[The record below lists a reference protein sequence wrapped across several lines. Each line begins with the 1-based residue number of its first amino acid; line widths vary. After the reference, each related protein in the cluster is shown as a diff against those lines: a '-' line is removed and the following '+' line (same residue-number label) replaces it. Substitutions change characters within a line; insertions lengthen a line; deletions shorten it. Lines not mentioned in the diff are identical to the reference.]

1 VNKTDIKKISDE
13 VIKIQE
19 ETIEKLKINIADDVS
34 NVIEYLANL
43 DGKIIITGIGKSAL
57 VGMKVAATLN
67 STGSPSVF
75 MHGSDALH
83 GDMGILSNED
93 AVIFISKSGNNI
105 ETIELV
111 KNLKK
116 NNNIIIGLCS
126 NKDSFLAKNSE
137 YFIHTPIEKEA
148 CPHNLAPTTS
158 SIIQM
163 LVGDIIAITLMKLKN
178 FDVKSFAKFHPSGSL
193 GKKLTLTVNDIL
205 DNELRPMVSV
215 NDTLKDAIDEISSK
229 RLGATVIMN
238 QKKIVG
244 IITDGDIRRILS
256 KHKDPLNLKISSLE
270 NKLPMIIDHE
280 YLAFDAL
287 SLMNS
292 KKISQL
298 IVTKDGEY
306 MGMVHIHQIL
316 KSGI

>member
-1 VNKTDIKKISDE
+1 
-13 VIKIQE
+13 
-19 ETIEKLKINIADDVS
+19 
-34 NVIEYLANL
+34 
-43 DGKIIITGIGKSAL
+43 
-57 VGMKVAATLN
+57 
-67 STGSPSVF
+67 
-75 MHGSDALH
+75 
-83 GDMGILSNED
+83 
-93 AVIFISKSGNNI
+93 
-105 ETIELV
+105 
-111 KNLKK
+111 
-116 NNNIIIGLCS
+116 
-126 NKDSFLAKNSE
+126 
-137 YFIHTPIEKEA
+137 
-148 CPHNLAPTTS
+148 
-158 SIIQM
+158 
-163 LVGDIIAITLMKLKN
+163 MKLKN

-193 GKKLTLTVNDIL
+193 GKKLTLTVDDIL

-256 KHKDPLNLKISSLE
+256 KHKDPLNLKISYLE
-270 NKLPMIIDHE
+270 NKLPVIIDHE

-298 IVTKDGEY
+298 IVTKGGEY
-306 MGMVHIHQIL
+306 VGMVHIHQIL

>member
-148 CPHNLAPTTS
+148 CPLNLAPTTS

-193 GKKLTLTVNDIL
+193 GKKLTLTVDDIL

-215 NDTLKDAIDEISSK
+215 NDTLKEAIDEISSK

>member
-1 VNKTDIKKISDE
+1 VNKKDIKKISE
-13 VIKIQE
+13 KVIKIQQD
-19 ETIEKLKINIADDVS
+19 TIEDLKINVADDVIK
-34 NVIEYLANL
+34 VIQYLGKI
-43 DGKIIITGIGKSAL
+43 DGKIIVTGIGKSAL

-83 GDMGILSNED
+83 GDMGVVSNKD
-93 AVIFISKSGNNI
+93 VVIIISKSGNNR

-116 NNNIIIGLCS
+116 NENVIIGLSS
-126 NKDSFLAKNSE
+126 NKDSFLAKNSK
-137 YFIHTPIEKEA
+137 YLVHTPIKKEA

-163 LVGDIIAITLMKLKN
+163 LVGDIIAISLMKFKN
-178 FDVKSFAKFHPSGSL
+178 FDEKSFAKFHPSGSL
-193 GKKLTLTVNDIL
+193 GKKLTLTVFDIL
-205 DNELRPMVSV
+205 DDNLKPMVYT
-215 NDTLKDAIDEISSK
+215 NDTLKKAIDEISSK
-229 RLGATVIMN
+229 MLGATVIMN

-244 IITDGDIRRILS
+244 IITDGDVRRILS
-256 KHKDPLNLKISSLE
+256 KYKDPLSLKISTLV
-270 NKLPMIIDHE
+270 NKQPLTIDYK
-280 YLAFDAL
+280 YLAVDAL
-287 SLMNS
+287 RLMNS

-298 IVTKDGEY
+298 IVTKGNEY
-306 MGMVHIHQIL
+306 IGLVHIHQIL

>member
-1 VNKTDIKKISDE
+1 
-13 VIKIQE
+13 
-19 ETIEKLKINIADDVS
+19 
-34 NVIEYLANL
+34 
-43 DGKIIITGIGKSAL
+43 
-57 VGMKVAATLN
+57 M
-67 STGSPSVF
+67 
-75 MHGSDALH
+75 
-83 GDMGILSNED
+83 
-93 AVIFISKSGNNI
+93 
-105 ETIELV
+105 
-111 KNLKK
+111 
-116 NNNIIIGLCS
+116 
-126 NKDSFLAKNSE
+126 
-137 YFIHTPIEKEA
+137 
-148 CPHNLAPTTS
+148 
-158 SIIQM
+158 
-163 LVGDIIAITLMKLKN
+163 
-178 FDVKSFAKFHPSGSL
+178 
-193 GKKLTLTVNDIL
+193 TVDDIL

-298 IVTKDGEY
+298 IVTKGGEY
-306 MGMVHIHQIL
+306 IGMVHIHQIL